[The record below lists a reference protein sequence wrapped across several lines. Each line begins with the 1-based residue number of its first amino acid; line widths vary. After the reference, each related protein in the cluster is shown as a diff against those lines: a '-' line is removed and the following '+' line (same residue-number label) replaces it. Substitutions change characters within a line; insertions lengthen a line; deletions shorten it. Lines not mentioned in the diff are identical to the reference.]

1 MVLFFCTQSRQG
13 AKPQRLPHPQNGTIF
28 IACTLYVK
36 ALIYAVIISFG
47 DKATE
52 DIYNGVNSKAAR
64 KIPGA
69 ILPVAQRKLD
79 MLNAAY
85 ELIDLK
91 IPPSNRLEKLKGNL
105 SGSYSIRIN
114 EKYRIVFAWSAHNA
128 HNVIIID
135 YH

>member
-1 MVLFFCTQSRQG
+1 MRSIGKHFASKGT
-13 AKPQRLPHPQNGTIF
+13 KITPHPACANGTKF

-47 DKATE
+47 DKTTE
-52 DIYNGVNSKAAR
+52 GIYNGVNSKAAG

-85 ELIDLK
+85 ELYDLK

-114 EKYRIVFAWSAHNA
+114 ERYRIVFAWSAHNA
-128 HNVIIID
+128 HNVIITD